1 MRFILLFILTAILI
15 SPIANAEIYK
25 SVDENGVVTY
35 SDQPNATSESVNLP
49 AENIAIQPKQNNQN
63 KPDAK
68 NTTETNTTNTDADQ
82 KKPYTTFVIT
92 SPQDQDSI
100 QNAVEITVTAKI
112 IPALQEKDKV
122 QFFMDGNPVD
132 RPSSATSISIPK
144 VQNNVALLTRGT
156 HTLLAKIIDDNGEVV
171 ATTPQ
176 ITIFLH
182 YYTVNSF
189 NKVRHKM
196 G

>member
-1 MRFILLFILTAILI
+1 MRLRIVFIFLLALI
-15 SPIANAEIYK
+15 SFTANAEIYK

-35 SDQPNATSESVNLP
+35 SDQPNATSQSVNLP
-49 AENIAIQPKQNNQN
+49 AENIAIQPKQDNQN
-63 KPDAK
+63 KSNAK
-68 NTTETNTTNTDADQ
+68 NANEVNASENAEQ
-82 KKPYTTFVIT
+82 KKPYSTFIIT

-100 QNAVEITVTAKI
+100 QNAVEITVSAKI
-112 IPALQEKDKV
+112 VPALQEKDKV

-144 VQNNVALLTRGT
+144 VQNNITLLTRGT
-156 HTLLAKIIDDNGEVV
+156 HTLSAKIIDDNGDVV
-171 ATTPQ
+171 ATTPE

-189 NKVRHKM
+189 NKVRHRM